1 MGSTCAKSDQSME
14 KPEEADGAAPEKSK
28 EKGENSPTPSTNG
41 ESPGKESSSP
51 DKKKNFRQRRL
62 SVDQQRDPSAKGAAR
77 HRRLS
82 VYGQTAG
89 QEQANP
95 DVTVSLKSCGCKSV
109 GGMEPVPGGAR
120 LAIRPRARDASRA
133 RGAHPPA
140 PSPRALNPRHS
151 QARPPRSTKTAV
163 SRSTPTAPTA
173 TRTPAGSSECST
185 GTGAS

>member
-1 MGSTCAKSDQSME
+1 MARLDRAAARARIRRETRRSERSFFVPRGRVVGFGETLSARAMGSTCAKSDQSME
-14 KPEEADGAAPEKSK
+14 KPEEAEGAAPEKSK

-109 GGMEPVPGGAR
+109 GGNIHPTQTRVSSRYVYDQICRRSAR
-120 LAIRPRARDASRA
+120 
-133 RGAHPPA
+133 
-140 PSPRALNPRHS
+140 
-151 QARPPRSTKTAV
+151 
-163 SRSTPTAPTA
+163 
-173 TRTPAGSSECST
+173 C
-185 GTGAS
+185 